1 MRLKPT
7 RQHYEQVV
15 QLLKQGLSIRD
26 IAVHNKLQNFII
38 DFHNPKINDN
48 FHYCPLKMDGVK
60 N

>member
-15 QLLKQGLSIRD
+15 QLRKQGLSIRD

-48 FHYCPLKMDGVK
+48 FVIC
-60 N
+60 

>member
-15 QLLKQGLSIRD
+15 QLRKQGLSIRDIARD

-38 DFHNPKINDN
+38 DFHNPKINAN
-48 FHYCPLKMDGVK
+48 FVIC
-60 N
+60 